1 MSDPFD
7 IPPPRPPTLIEIIRD
22 NIADLYDRDVGVK
35 NADVPVLD
43 DVVECLMRG
52 SDKADYFFEAVTLWG
67 DPAEYVDFMLKIM
80 QIHKDMPEV
89 QEITRCLRLTAQE
102 TLNGL
107 EETISEEHHKA
118 EAAMKEYHLESMALD
133 NYQDK
138 KGV

>member
-22 NIADLYDRDVGVK
+22 NITDLYDPYLHVK

-43 DVVECLMRG
+43 DVVKCLMRG

-67 DPAEYVDFMLKIM
+67 DPAEFVDFMLRIM
-80 QIHKDMPEV
+80 EMHKDMPEV
-89 QEITRCLRLTAQE
+89 QEITRCLRLTAQD

-107 EETISEEHHKA
+107 EETISEEYYMA
-118 EAAMKEYHLESMALD
+118 EAALKSYHEEPTYLD
-133 NYQDK
+133 DYRSK
-138 KGV
+138 KGD

>member
-7 IPPPRPPTLIEIIRD
+7 LPPPRPPTLIEIIRD

-43 DVVECLMRG
+43 EVVECLMRG
-52 SDKADYFFEAVTLWG
+52 SDKADYFIKAVTLWD

-80 QIHKDMPEV
+80 EMHRDMPEV
-89 QEITRCLRLTAQE
+89 QEITRGLRMTAQD

-107 EETISEEHHKA
+107 EETISNEYHSE
-118 EAAMKEYHLESMALD
+118 EAAMKEYYLESMALD
-133 NYQDK
+133 NYEDK
-138 KGV
+138 KGI